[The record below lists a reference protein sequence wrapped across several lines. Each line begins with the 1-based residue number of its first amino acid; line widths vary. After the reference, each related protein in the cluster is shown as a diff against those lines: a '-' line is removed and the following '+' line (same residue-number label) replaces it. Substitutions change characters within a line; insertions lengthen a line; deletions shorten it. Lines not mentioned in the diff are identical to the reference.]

1 MQALHGHSSSLT
13 DTFPSFTADLFFAA
27 EKDFPKALSDGS
39 FGKQNL
45 NNQENKILLM
55 KIIKTKIMKKII
67 VIMSVMLIAGL
78 SHAYADKGKDVNQ
91 DATASFSRDF
101 ASAKNI
107 SWQQEKQYAKV
118 TFTIN
123 DRVMFA
129 YYSNQNGELIAVVRN
144 ILSDQLPI
152 GLMTSLKRNYSEFWI
167 SNLFE
172 IAYDGQTG
180 YYTTLENENEIVVLK
195 SNGFNDWFVFKK
207 EKKQ

>member
-1 MQALHGHSSSLT
+1 
-13 DTFPSFTADLFFAA
+13 
-27 EKDFPKALSDGS
+27 
-39 FGKQNL
+39 
-45 NNQENKILLM
+45 
-55 KIIKTKIMKKII
+55 MKKII
-67 VIMSVMLIAGL
+67 VIMSVMLTAGL

-101 ASAKNI
+101 VSAKNI

-118 TFTIN
+118 TFTLN

-152 GLMTSLKRNYSEFWI
+152 GLMTGLKRNYSEFWI

-172 IAYDGQTG
+172 MAYDGQTG